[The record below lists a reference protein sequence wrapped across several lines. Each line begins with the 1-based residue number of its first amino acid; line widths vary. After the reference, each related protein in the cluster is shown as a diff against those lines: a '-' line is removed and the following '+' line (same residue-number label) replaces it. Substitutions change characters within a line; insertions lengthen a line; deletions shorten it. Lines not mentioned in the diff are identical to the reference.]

1 MILQYFT
8 NRNCT
13 IDPNFNRS
21 KFIKDKSKVLVIT
34 AHPDDECMFFA
45 PTILNLLR
53 QSCHVYLLCLSSGG
67 FYNESSIRKEELRQ
81 SCKILGIPAGNLII
95 IEHSFFPPSQLPDN
109 PEVKWSRLKVSS
121 IILKYV
127 RHLSAT
133 VVISFDQSGVSG
145 HLNHIAVYDGL
156 ESLIF
161 KGLLSEDCEVYLLK
175 SVFLFQKY
183 LGFLIVPLLYM
194 CVSFSFAS
202 TFHDVKTIWKSMK
215 EHKSQFLSLDYPVA
229 TSSRLG
235 VLSECEYDAGIPI
248 TKVQIQHVHSSQ
260 QL

>member
-1 MILQYFT
+1 MLAIFLKWKIKCKKVCISSRGSRKISEEPANHPGVGSQEEVFKILGVHD
-8 NRNCT
+8 
-13 IDPNFNRS
+13 IS
-21 KFIKDKSKVLVIT
+21 
-34 AHPDDECMFFA
+34 
-45 PTILNLLR
+45 
-53 QSCHVYLLCLSSGG
+53 G

-215 EHKSQFLSLDYPVA
+215 EHKSQFVWFRKLYIVFSQYVYMN
-229 TSSRLG
+229 TFIKCQNKRL
-235 VLSECEYDAGIPI
+235 
-248 TKVQIQHVHSSQ
+248 VQKDM
-260 QL
+260 